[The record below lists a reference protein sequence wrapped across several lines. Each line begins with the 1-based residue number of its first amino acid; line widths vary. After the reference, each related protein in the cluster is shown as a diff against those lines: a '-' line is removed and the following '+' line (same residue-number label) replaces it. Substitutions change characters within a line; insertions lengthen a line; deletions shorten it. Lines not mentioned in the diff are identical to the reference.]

1 MRLRRPR
8 WLVESSL
15 SAGPVR
21 LRLLSLIATRSEVCS
36 CDLERPLA
44 KSQATISHDT
54 KVIAA
59 ASLIAGQ
66 KRGRRTWWRLAP
78 KCVAAVL
85 QALGGCAAHSMG
97 SAH

>member
-8 WLVESSL
+8 WPVEFSP
-15 SAGPVR
+15 SADPAR
-21 LRLLSLIATRSEVCS
+21 LRLLSLIATRPEVCS

-44 KSQATISHDT
+44 KSQATISHHT

-59 ASLIAGQ
+59 ASLIAGE

-78 KCVAAVL
+78 KRVAAVRK
-85 QALGGCAAHSMG
+85 ALGGCAAHSMG
-97 SAH
+97 SPH